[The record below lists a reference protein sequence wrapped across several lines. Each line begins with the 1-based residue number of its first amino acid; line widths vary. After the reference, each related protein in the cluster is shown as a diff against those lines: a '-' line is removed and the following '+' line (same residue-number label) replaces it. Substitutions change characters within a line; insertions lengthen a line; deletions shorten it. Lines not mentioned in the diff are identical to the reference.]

1 MDSATAAVMVLLLC
15 SPGDASVCK
24 PINTASSRVFASLS
38 ECRSSLA
45 KELAGAP
52 SGRMVGR
59 CQVVDPIVTGSL
71 PAGYT
76 TVVVTRGGGRG
87 ARYVVPHKE

>member
-1 MDSATAAVMVLLLC
+1 MDSSTAAVMVLLLC
-15 SPGDASVCK
+15 SQGDAPVCK
-24 PINTASSRVFASLS
+24 SVNAASSRVFSSLS

-45 KELAGAP
+45 KELARAP
-52 SGRMVGR
+52 IGRMVGR

-76 TVVVTRGGGRG
+76 TVIVSRGGKA

>member
-1 MDSATAAVMVLLLC
+1 MDPATAAVMVLLLC
-15 SPGDASVCK
+15 SPGDAPVCK
-24 PINTASSRVFASLS
+24 PTNTASSRVFASIS

-52 SGRMVGR
+52 GGRMIGR
-59 CQVVDPIVTGSL
+59 CQGIDPIVTGSL

-76 TVVVTRGGGRG
+76 TVVVTRGGR
-87 ARYVVPHKE
+87 AAQYVVPHKE

>member
-1 MDSATAAVMVLLLC
+1 MDPATAAVMVLLMC
-15 SPGDASVCK
+15 SPGDAPVCK
-24 PINTASSRVFASLS
+24 PVNTASSQVFASLS

-45 KELAGAP
+45 KELADAT

-76 TVVVTRGGGRG
+76 TVVVARGGKA
-87 ARYVVPHKE
+87 ARYVVPHKEE